1 MTGTVGGDRRAAGR
15 AAEDAALE
23 HLRRNGLKLIKRNYL
38 SRCGEI
44 DLIMRDGATLVFIEV
59 RYRARKSH
67 GNAAETVDG
76 RKRAK
81 LIATAQSYLQRSRWR
96 HACRFD
102 VVALSADSVDW
113 IRDAFR
119 GD

>member
-1 MTGTVGGDRRAAGR
+1 MKKTGDRRAAGR

-23 HLRRNGLKLIKRNYL
+23 HLRRHSLELVERNYL
-38 SRCGEI
+38 SRFGEI
-44 DLIMRDGATLVFIEV
+44 DLVMREDDTLVFVEV
-59 RYRARKSH
+59 RYRSGKSH
-67 GNAAETVDG
+67 GSAAETVDA

-81 LIATAQSYLQRSRWR
+81 LIATAQCYLQYSRWR

-102 VVALSADSVDW
+102 VVALSGANVDW

-119 GD
+119 SD

>member
-1 MTGTVGGDRRAAGR
+1 MKKTGDRRAAGR

-23 HLRRNGLKLIKRNYL
+23 HLRGNGLTLVQRNYL

-44 DLIMRDGATLVFIEV
+44 DLVMRDGATLVFVEV

-67 GNAAETVDG
+67 GSAAETVDY

-102 VVALSADSVDW
+102 VVALSATGVDW

>member
-1 MTGTVGGDRRAAGR
+1 VTGDRRAAGR
-15 AAEDAALE
+15 AAEDAALK
-23 HLRRNGLKLIKRNYL
+23 HLRQNGLKLVQRNYL

-44 DLIMRDGATLVFIEV
+44 DLVMRDGDTLVFVEV

-67 GNAAETVDG
+67 GSAAETVDH

-81 LIATAQSYLQRSRWR
+81 LIATAQTYLQRSRWR

-102 VVALSADSVDW
+102 VVALSASGADW